1 MRGGVSQ
8 RSTSFTNR
16 QIQTHVRFPWSGR
29 FSEHA
34 DESEGSIT
42 AGHDDLG
49 MLSTGITRGVNAR
62 PATGPVGYSPTIGS
76 FKIDVDWN

>member
-1 MRGGVSQ
+1 M
-8 RSTSFTNR
+8 FA
-16 QIQTHVRFPWSGR
+16 FPGR
-29 FSEHA
+29 AVFLNNA
-34 DESEGSIT
+34 DESEGPIT

-62 PATGPVGYSPTIGS
+62 PAIGPVGYSPTIGS